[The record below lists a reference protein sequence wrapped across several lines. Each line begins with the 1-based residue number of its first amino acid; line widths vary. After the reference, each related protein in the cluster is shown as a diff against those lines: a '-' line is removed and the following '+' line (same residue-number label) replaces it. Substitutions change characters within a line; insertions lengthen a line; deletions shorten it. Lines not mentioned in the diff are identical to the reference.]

1 MDIERAKELLSAL
14 ADGVDPLTGEVLDRD
29 NVCNKPEII
38 RALHMAV
45 YELDKCEKKTVKKHL
60 PENAGKPWTE
70 GRRGQALRNVRLPVR
85 QGGSFAGSSNARPG
99 RWRQGW
105 NSWVNCGIVRNSSAD
120 KRHAAPSRRRRR
132 PGPGERSVLT
142 DGGRT

>member
-45 YELDKCEKKTVKKHL
+45 QELDKLLKKTKK
-60 PENAGKPWTE
+60 
-70 GRRGQALRNVRLPVR
+70 
-85 QGGSFAGSSNARPG
+85 
-99 RWRQGW
+99 
-105 NSWVNCGIVRNSSAD
+105 
-120 KRHAAPSRRRRR
+120 
-132 PGPGERSVLT
+132 
-142 DGGRT
+142 

>member
-70 GRRGQALRNVRLPVR
+70 EDEDRLCEMFDS
-85 QGGSFAGSSNARPG
+85 GA
-99 RWRQGW
+99 
-105 NSWVNCGIVRNSSAD
+105 
-120 KRHAAPSRRRRR
+120 SRRELCRQFQRT
-132 PGPGERSVLT
+132 PGALASRLEQLGKLRDREEFFSR
-142 DGGRT
+142 